1 MAKFF
6 LSAAL
11 LAVLALPVYA
21 QQTLKLEIHDGRVNL
36 DAAAVPARQILTEWA
51 RVGGTKVV
59 GGDKVTG
66 PLLTLRLI
74 NMPERQA
81 LDIIL
86 RNVAGYMAAP
96 RLASSMPGASSY
108 DRILILPTSSAPTTA
123 PANAGLRMPN
133 TGAMGG
139 VDRRVPPRPPG
150 LPSPVEPDVSV
161 EQPEIP
167 DPDDVGF
174 NGQTP
179 VFTFPQPQPQG
190 NQLFVPVPQGGFGM
204 QGQPGAQPPIMLQ
217 PGTNGQPTIYN
228 FVPTTPGQPPATG
241 GFNIFGS
248 PTPGVIQP
256 PPVQPGQI
264 VPAPRPPGGN

>member
-1 MAKFF
+1 MTKFF

-11 LAVLALPVYA
+11 LAALAAPVYA
-21 QQTLKLEIHDGRVNL
+21 RQTLKLEIHDGRVNL

-66 PLLTLRLI
+66 GLLTLRLV

-108 DRILILPTSSAPTTA
+108 DRILILPTSSAP
-123 PANAGLRMPN
+123 ANAGLRLPN
-133 TGAMGG
+133 PGAMGG
-139 VDRRVPPRPPG
+139 VDRRVSQRPPNV
-150 LPSPVEPDVSV
+150 PTVVEPDMNVF
-161 EQPEIP
+161 EQPEVP
-167 DPDDVGF
+167 DPSDVG
-174 NGQTP
+174 QAP
-179 VFTFPQPQPQG
+179 VFTFPQPQPQP
-190 NQLFVPVPQGGFGM
+190 NQLFVPVQQGGFGVP
-204 QGQPGAQPPIMLQ
+204 GQPGAQQPIMLQ
-217 PGTNGQPTIYN
+217 PGANGQPTIYN
-228 FVPTTPGQPPATG
+228 FVPTTPGQPPANG
-241 GFNIFGS
+241 GVNVFGS
-248 PTPGVIQP
+248 PTPGVIPP

-264 VPAPRPPGGN
+264 VPPRPPGGQ

>member
-1 MAKFF
+1 MRKFF

-11 LAVLALPVYA
+11 LAALAAPVYA

-66 PLLTLRLI
+66 GLLTLRLV

-108 DRILILPTSSAPTTA
+108 DRILILPTSSAPA

-133 TGAMGG
+133 PGAMGG
-139 VDRRVPPRPPG
+139 VDRRVPQRPPV
-150 LPSPVEPDVSV
+150 PSVAEPDLNVA
-161 EQPEIP
+161 EEPEVP
-167 DPDDVGF
+167 DPSDVGF
-174 NGQTP
+174 NGQPP
-179 VFTFPQPQPQG
+179 VFTFPQPQT
-190 NQLFVPVPQGGFGM
+190 NQLFVPVPQGGFGVP
-204 QGQPGAQPPIMLQ
+204 GQPGVQQPIMLQ
-217 PGTNGQPTIYN
+217 PGANGQPTIYN
-228 FVPTTPGQPPATG
+228 FVPNTQGQPPANG
-241 GFNIFGS
+241 GVNVFGS

-264 VPAPRPPGGN
+264 VPVPPRPPGGK

>member
-1 MAKFF
+1 MRNMF

-11 LAVLALPVYA
+11 LAALAAPVYA

-66 PLLTLRLI
+66 GLLTLRLV
-74 NMPERQA
+74 NMSERQA

-108 DRILILPTSSAPTTA
+108 DRILILPTSSAPTNP
-123 PANAGLRMPN
+123 PANAGLRVPN
-133 TGAMGG
+133 QGAMGG

-150 LPSPVEPDVSV
+150 VPSVVEPDVDV
-161 EQPEIP
+161 EQPEVP
-167 DPDDVGF
+167 DTSDIGF
-174 NGQTP
+174 NGQAP
-179 VFTFPQPQPQG
+179 VFTFPQQQPQG
-190 NQLFVPVPQGGFGM
+190 NQLFVPVQQGGFGM
-204 QGQPGAQPPIMLQ
+204 PGQPGVQQPIMLQ
-217 PGTNGQPTIYN
+217 PGTNGQPAIYN
-228 FVPTTPGQPPATG
+228 FVPTTPGQPPANG
-241 GFNIFGS
+241 GVNVFGS

-264 VPAPRPPGGN
+264 VPAPRPPGNK